1 MNKTRRRAVQKH
13 RAKDQKFAA
22 RRKAEQEMAG
32 GARARA
38 QMQAPQPATT
48 TTTKSKP
55 TTRARAEAAP
65 VEATPDNTEQNV
77 EQPSE

>member
-22 RRKAEQEMAG
+22 RRKADQEMAG

-38 QMQAPQPATT
+38 QMQAPPPA

-55 TTRARAEAAP
+55 ATRKRAEATPA
-65 VEATPDNTEQNV
+65 EATPDDTDKG
-77 EQPSE
+77 

>member
-22 RRKAEQEMAG
+22 RRKADQEMAG

-48 TTTKSKP
+48 TKSKP
-55 TTRARAEAAP
+55 ASRSRAEATP
-65 VEATPDNTEQNV
+65 VEAAPDDTAESTEV
-77 EQPSE
+77 TTE

>member
-22 RRKAEQEMAG
+22 RRKADMEMAG

-38 QMQAPQPATT
+38 QMQAPQPAPRPRTA
-48 TTTKSKP
+48 
-55 TTRARAEAAP
+55 ARP
-65 VEATPDNTEQNV
+65 QPDVTDEQV
-77 EQPSE
+77 EQVSGEPAE